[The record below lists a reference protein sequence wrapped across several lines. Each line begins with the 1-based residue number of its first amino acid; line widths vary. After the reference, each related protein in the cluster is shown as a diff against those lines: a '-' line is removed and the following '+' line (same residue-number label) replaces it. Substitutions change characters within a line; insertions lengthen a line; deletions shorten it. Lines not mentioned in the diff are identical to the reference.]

1 MVSMMADEG
10 SIERVKDKVKDDW
23 DDCEATT
30 STFGDS
36 VAEVPAQAE
45 DDGKR
50 SRANP
55 DRRVRIQ
62 EYYEQKQAS
71 DSSTKIVPSIKDLY
85 KNKLLPIELKY
96 HLHSFCLPIS
106 SEIPDADFDAR
117 PMVLIL
123 GPYST
128 GKTSFIR
135 HLLGG
140 GFPGIHIGP
149 EPTTDKFLALVHG
162 GENDNEESDTANSM
176 IPGKIVKGNTLTVT
190 PELPFASIATFGSA
204 FLNHFNGSVCSAPLL
219 RNVTIVDTP
228 GVLSGAK
235 QRIHRE
241 YDFAQVAKWF
251 ADRSDLILLLFD
263 AHKLDISDE
272 LKEVVE
278 TIRPH
283 NDDKIRC
290 ILNKADGV
298 ERQELVR
305 VYGSL
310 MWNMGKLFNSPE
322 VVRVYT
328 GSYWDKPFC
337 NRDFTDMFE
346 EDERLLIRELIN
358 LPSTSTERKVNNL
371 VKRIR
376 LVKVHICILGYLR
389 RQMPR
394 WFGKSHARVKLM
406 LELDQV
412 FQRVRTQYVLS
423 TGDMPDVEEFRKCLE
438 DFDDFT
444 VFPIPDQ
451 KTLQEL
457 DQMILRDIPAIMKG
471 SGGVSNA
478 NDLFKVV
485 NAEPA
490 EKRLMKKLSDG
501 GIKEME
507 EPTLIME
514 SVESDKSV
522 TLVRR
527 LVLSLSLGALIVF
540 ALMYSGVLLHDAVR
554 AIMKQIV
561 DIVRVTAEQVN
572 DAMTLA

>member
-1 MVSMMADEG
+1 MNHGLSFEG
-10 SIERVKDKVKDDW
+10 VKDKVKDSLRDG
-23 DDCEATT
+23 DDCEATA
-30 STFGDS
+30 STLGDS
-36 VAEVPAQAE
+36 TAEEPTLAK

-50 SRANP
+50 PIAKP

-62 EYYEQKQAS
+62 EYCEKQQPS
-71 DSSTKIVPSIKDLY
+71 NSTTKIIPAIKDLY
-85 KNKLLPIELKY
+85 KHKLLPIELKY
-96 HLHSFCLPIS
+96 HLHSFCLPVS

-162 GENDNEESDTANSM
+162 GDNNKEESDNANSM

-298 ERQELVR
+298 EREELVR

-337 NRDFTDMFE
+337 NTDFSDMFE
-346 EDERLLIRELIN
+346 DDERLLMRELIN

-389 RQMPR
+389 KQMPR
-394 WFGKSHARVKLM
+394 WFGKGYAREKLM

-412 FQRVRTQYVLS
+412 FERVRTQYVLS
-423 TGDMPDVEEFRKCLE
+423 AGDMPDVEEFRKCLE

-444 VFPIPDQ
+444 VFPIPDR
-451 KTLQEL
+451 KTLLEL
-457 DQMILRDIPAIMKG
+457 DQMILRDIPAVMKG
-471 SGGVSNA
+471 SGGVSTA
-478 NDLFKVV
+478 NELAKEV
-485 NAEPA
+485 NTAPA
-490 EKRLMKKLSDG
+490 GNTLMKSLSDTG
-501 GIKEME
+501 AKEME
-507 EPTLIME
+507 EPSLIMK
-514 SVESDKSV
+514 SVESDESV
-522 TLVRR
+522 TLVRG
-527 LVLSLSLGALIVF
+527 LVLVIILGALVVF
-540 ALMYSGVLLHDAVR
+540 ALFSSVVFSHDAVR
-554 AIMKQIV
+554 ATMQKMV
-561 DIVRVTAEQVN
+561 DIVRVTMEQLD
-572 DAMTLA
+572 DALTLA